1 MAQPSYTVRL
11 TGPQLRVLHELLSPV
26 LNDPSAMDLSQRDL
40 NTLSAAHEK
49 IITALRSAWRAESTP
64 AVRT

>member
-1 MAQPSYTVRL
+1 
-11 TGPQLRVLHELLSPV
+11 
-26 LNDPSAMDLSQRDL
+26 MDLSQRDL